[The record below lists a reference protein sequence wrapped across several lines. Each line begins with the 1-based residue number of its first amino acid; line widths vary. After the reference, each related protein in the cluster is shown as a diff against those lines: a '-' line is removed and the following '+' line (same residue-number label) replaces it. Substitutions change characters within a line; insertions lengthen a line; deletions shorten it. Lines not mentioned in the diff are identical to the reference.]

1 MPTTSTSPRLAPAER
16 PAVRRTHVTAVDVL
30 VYAAIVAIG
39 VMHYALILKSTDFF
53 TGDTIYFELARSI
66 LKRGFYGFNF
76 RPEIVLPPGFPA
88 VMAVL
93 CLAVGCG
100 HSVFV
105 HAVVVFATLGCLASY
120 ELLRRLEGRTAAAV
134 ISLLLIS
141 SPQEF
146 ALATRMVFSDLP
158 YFFTSMVALV
168 LVRRLDEQ
176 CTTPEAKGEGA
187 ADVPEPAARD

>member
-1 MPTTSTSPRLAPAER
+1 MPATSTSPRIAPAER
-16 PAVRRTHVTAVDVL
+16 PAVRSTRLTGVDVL
-30 VYAAIVAIG
+30 VCAVIVAIG
-39 VMHYALILKSTDFF
+39 AMHYALILRSSDTFR
-53 TGDTIYFELARSI
+53 GDTTYFELAQSI
-66 LKRGFYGFNF
+66 LLRGFYGFNS

-88 VMAVL
+88 IMAVF
-93 CLAVGCG
+93 CLAVGCS

-120 ELLRRLEGRTAAAV
+120 ELLGRLEGRTAAAV

-146 ALATRMVFSDLP
+146 ALATQMVFSDLP
-158 YFFTSMVALV
+158 YFFTSMVAL
-168 LVRRLDEQ
+168 LLIRRLDEQ
-176 CTTPEAKGEGA
+176 CTTPETKGEGA

>member
-1 MPTTSTSPRLAPAER
+1 MPATSTSPRIAPAER
-16 PAVRRTHVTAVDVL
+16 PAVRSTRLARVDVL
-30 VYAAIVAIG
+30 VYTVIVAIG
-39 VMHYALILKSTDFF
+39 AMHYALILSSSDFF
-53 TGDTIYFELARSI
+53 TGDTTYFELAQSI
-66 LKRGFYGFNF
+66 LRRGFYGFNF
-76 RPEIVLPPGFPA
+76 RPEIVLSPGFPA
-88 VMAVL
+88 IMAVL

-120 ELLRRLEGRTAAAV
+120 ELLRRLEGRTVGAV

-158 YFFTSMVALV
+158 YFFTSMVVLL

-187 ADVPEPAARD
+187 ADVPQPAARD